1 MILDTMSYLM
11 MTVAMVLSF
20 ITVLF
25 ALFPEGA
32 QDNRDK

>member
-1 MILDTMSYLM
+1 MILDTMTYLM
-11 MTVAMVLSF
+11 MAAAAALSF

-25 ALFPEGA
+25 ALFPEGV